1 MTAPSAWTLQ
11 QVMSIAQATLAR
23 MEADG
28 TLDTDE
34 AALMDAL
41 RQEVPEVD
49 DVLVRLLRAMGEA
62 RANGNAVKDRIT
74 ALEYR
79 EARFE
84 RQHDAYRAAV
94 YAIFDALGMTKWK
107 HAEFTASLSPG
118 RPGVVITDE
127 AALPDSFVRVERK
140 PDKTAIKDALA
151 RGEAVPGATLQ
162 NSIPSLS
169 VRTK

>member
-62 RANGNAVKDRIT
+62 SCNCEMLSGRIEVLQDR
-74 ALEYR
+74 R
-79 EARFE
+79 ERFTKQQE
-84 RQHDAYRAAV
+84 SYRAAV
-94 YAIFDALGMTKWK
+94 YAIFDALGMTKWR
-107 HAEFTASLSPG
+107 HAEFTAGITPG
-118 RPGVVITDE
+118 RPGVVITDPD
-127 AALPDSFVRVERK
+127 ALPDAFVRVERK
-140 PDKTAIKDALA
+140 ADRAAIKAALEQ
-151 RGEAVPGATLQ
+151 GQVIPGAELSNGLPT
-162 NSIPSLS
+162 LS

>member
-49 DVLVRLLRAMGEA
+49 DVLVRLLRARGEA
-62 RANGNAVKDRIT
+62 LANEEAISSRVD
-74 ALEYR
+74 ALQAR
-79 EARFE
+79 EARFAKQAE
-84 RQHDAYRAAV
+84 AYRGAINAV
-94 YAIFDALGMTKWK
+94 MYALGITKWR
-107 HAEFTASLSPG
+107 HAEFSVSLSPG

-127 AALPDSFVRVERK
+127 AALGPMFTKTKVE
-140 PDKTAIKDALA
+140 PDKAKIREFLEAGTPVTGAHLA
-151 RGEAVPGATLQ
+151 NGLPTLT
-162 NSIPSLS
+162 

>member
-62 RANGNAVKDRIT
+62 DANAET
-74 ALEYR
+74 AKARMDALALR
-79 EARFE
+79 RARFQ
-84 RQHDAYRAAV
+84 RQHDACRAAV

-107 HAEFTASLSPG
+107 HAEFTASVTPG

-127 AALPDSFVRVERK
+127 AALPDAFVRVERK
-140 PDKTAIKDALA
+140 PDKALIKSALDSNLP
-151 RGEAVPGATLQ
+151 VPGATISNGL
-162 NSIPSLS
+162 PTLT
-169 VRTK
+169 VRVK

>member
-62 RANGNAVKDRIT
+62 RANGDAVKDRIT
-74 ALEYR
+74 ALAHR

-84 RQHDAYRAAV
+84 RQAESYRAAV
-94 YAIFDALGMTKWK
+94 YAILDALGLTKWR

-118 RPGVVITDE
+118 RPGVVVTDPD
-127 AALPDSFVRVERK
+127 ALPDAFVRVERK
-140 PDKTAIKDALA
+140 ADRAAIKAALEQ
-151 RGEAVPGATLQ
+151 GEVIPGAELSNGLPTLT
-162 NSIPSLS
+162 

>member
-1 MTAPSAWTLQ
+1 VTAPSAWTLQ

-23 MEADG
+23 MEQDG

-62 RANGNAVKDRIT
+62 QANEEAISRRVD
-74 ALEYR
+74 ALQAR
-79 EARFE
+79 EARFAKQAE
-84 RQHDAYRAAV
+84 AYRAAV
-94 YAIFDALGMTKWK
+94 YAIFDALGMTKWR
-107 HAEFTASLSPG
+107 HAEFSASLSPG

-127 AALPDSFVRVERK
+127 AALPDAFFAVK
-140 PDKTAIKDALA
+140 KTPNKSLIKAVLEE
-151 RGEAVPGATLQ
+151 GEIVPGAEPSNGLPTLT
-162 NSIPSLS
+162 

>member
-34 AALMDAL
+34 VALMDAL

-62 RANGNAVKDRIT
+62 RANAVAVGERVKS
-74 ALEYR
+74 LEDR
-79 EARFE
+79 EARYV
-84 RQHDAYRAAV
+84 RQAESYRAAV
-94 YAIFDALGMTKWK
+94 SDIFDALGMTKWR
-107 HAEFTASLSPG
+107 HAEFSASVSER
-118 RPGVVITDE
+118 RPGVSITDE
-127 AALPDSFVRVERK
+127 AALPDEFVRIERK
-140 PDKTAIKDALA
+140 PDKAKIKEAIA
-151 RGEAVPGATLQ
+151 RGAHVPGVTVE
-162 NSIPSLS
+162 NNPPVMTI
-169 VRTK
+169 RTK